1 MMRPM
6 KLGGEQL
13 MFGQGVLEHLKTIV
27 GKKRAVIVTSGDHL
41 YASGHMSKIQNHL
54 QDAGIES
61 IIIDNVESD
70 PSFETI
76 YDGAMKMIAY
86 NPDWIVGVGGG
97 SAMDAAK
104 AMWVIYEYPEI
115 DSIEKKFEGKHNNMP
130 PLRGKAKIIAIPTTS
145 GTASEVSRS
154 VVITNSATHK
164 KKSGASDM
172 QMIPDVVLL
181 EPDITATMP
190 AKLTAATGMDALTH
204 AIEAFASIRANMLSD
219 VLAEKAV
226 MLIMDNLV
234 TAYNHGDDLV
244 ARENMLLASCLSGMA
259 FTNVSLGIVHSI
271 AHTVGGLFGIPHG
284 LADAIILPYIINYN
298 MQDENA
304 RERYDFLAKK
314 LGKASLYEAIKEI
327 NMKLDIPTTLKE
339 VIKDDT
345 IFNEM
350 LDTIANLSIADGCTK
365 TNPIIPG

>member
-1 MMRPM
+1 
-6 KLGGEQL
+6 
-13 MFGQGVLEHLKTIV
+13 
-27 GKKRAVIVTSGDHL
+27 
-41 YASGHMSKIQNHL
+41 
-54 QDAGIES
+54 
-61 IIIDNVESD
+61 
-70 PSFETI
+70 
-76 YDGAMKMIAY
+76 
-86 NPDWIVGVGGG
+86 
-97 SAMDAAK
+97 
-104 AMWVIYEYPEI
+104 
-115 DSIEKKFEGKHNNMP
+115 
-130 PLRGKAKIIAIPTTS
+130 
-145 GTASEVSRS
+145 
-154 VVITNSATHK
+154 
-164 KKSGASDM
+164 M

-365 TNPIIPG
+365 TNPIIPGVSNMKTLLTTIYYGGEVA